1 MIENNIL
8 GIILAG
14 GKSSRFGEDKSIAKL
29 GDKTLLDHTINK
41 IENEFT
47 EILLISNNKEFNFKN
62 NKIHVVEDCIEG
74 QLGPLVGILTAMK
87 WVIINKK
94 NYKWIA
100 SFPCD
105 TPFFDI
111 KLISELKNKVKQ
123 TSKKLIF
130 LNSNKN
136 FKGSISLLITG
147 DEEGIATN
155 GTKKVVEYLKKKK
168 EKGKSVKLNQQYL
181 RCFQLNSTILLYIY
195 RGLSS
200 NIAFFEQSRFLEF
213 SDHPCAEKTKRK
225 NAHDTG
231 SLKHRSSSLNPDKT
245 R

>member
-62 NKIHVVEDCIEG
+62 NKIHVVEDCIQG
-74 QLGPLVGILTAMK
+74 QLGPLVGILTSMK
-87 WVIINKK
+87 WVISNKK

-111 KLISELKNKVKQ
+111 KLISELKIKVKE

-136 FKGSISLLITG
+136 KKKPIVFSDKLNHQCIY
-147 DEEGIATN
+147 EGCKNKDIKFLRFHHN
-155 GTKKVVEYLKKKK
+155 DMNHLEYLLKKNY
-168 EKGKSVKLNQQYL
+168 EII
-181 RCFQLNSTILLYIY
+181 C
-195 RGLSS
+195 
-200 NIAFFEQSRFLEF
+200 
-213 SDHPCAEKTKRK
+213 
-225 NAHDTG
+225 
-231 SLKHRSSSLNPDKT
+231 
-245 R
+245 

>member
-74 QLGPLVGILTAMK
+74 QLGPLVGILTSMK
-87 WVIINKK
+87 WVIKNKK

-111 KLISELKNKVKQ
+111 KLISELKIKVKE

-130 LNSNKN
+130 LNSNKKRHN
-136 FKGSISLLITG
+136 IFGLWSMDLIEILEKDIKNSFRKVELWADKIG
-147 DEEGIATN
+147 YENININEEKFDRFLNIN
-155 GTKKVVEYLKKKK
+155 TKKDLEKAK
-168 EKGKSVKLNQQYL
+168 ENL
-181 RCFQLNSTILLYIY
+181 
-195 RGLSS
+195 
-200 NIAFFEQSRFLEF
+200 
-213 SDHPCAEKTKRK
+213 
-225 NAHDTG
+225 
-231 SLKHRSSSLNPDKT
+231 DKI
-245 R
+245 

>member
-14 GKSSRFGEDKSIAKL
+14 GKSSRFGEDKSIVKL

-62 NKIHVVEDCIEG
+62 NKIHVVEDCMEG

-87 WVIINKK
+87 WVIKNKK

-111 KLISELKNKVKQ
+111 KLISELKIKVKE

-130 LNSNKN
+130 LNSNKKRHN
-136 FKGSISLLITG
+136 IFGLWSMDLIEILEKDIKNSFRKVELWADKVG
-147 DEEGIATN
+147 YENININEEKFDRFLNIN
-155 GTKKVVEYLKKKK
+155 TKKDLEKAK
-168 EKGKSVKLNQQYL
+168 ENL
-181 RCFQLNSTILLYIY
+181 
-195 RGLSS
+195 
-200 NIAFFEQSRFLEF
+200 
-213 SDHPCAEKTKRK
+213 
-225 NAHDTG
+225 
-231 SLKHRSSSLNPDKT
+231 DKI
-245 R
+245 

>member
-41 IENEFT
+41 IEKEFT
-47 EILLISNNKEFNFKN
+47 EILVISNNKEFNFKN

-74 QLGPLVGILTAMK
+74 QLGPLVGVLTAMK

-111 KLISELKNKVKQ
+111 KLISELKIKVKE

-130 LNSNKN
+130 LNSNKKRHN
-136 FKGSISLLITG
+136 IFGLWSLDLIEIL
-147 DEEGIATN
+147 EEDIKNSFRKVELWADKIGYENIN
-155 GTKKVVEYLKKKK
+155 INEEKFDRFLNINTKKDLEKAK
-168 EKGKSVKLNQQYL
+168 ENL
-181 RCFQLNSTILLYIY
+181 
-195 RGLSS
+195 
-200 NIAFFEQSRFLEF
+200 
-213 SDHPCAEKTKRK
+213 
-225 NAHDTG
+225 
-231 SLKHRSSSLNPDKT
+231 DKI
-245 R
+245 

>member
-41 IENEFT
+41 IEKEFN
-47 EILLISNNKEFNFKN
+47 EILVISNNKEFNFKN
-62 NKIHVVEDCIEG
+62 NKIHVVEDCIDG

-111 KLISELKNKVKQ
+111 KLISELKIKVKE

-130 LNSNKN
+130 LNSNKKRHN
-136 FKGSISLLITG
+136 IFGLWSMDLIEILEKDIKNSFRKVELWADKIG
-147 DEEGIATN
+147 YENININEEKFDKFLNIN
-155 GTKKVVEYLKKKK
+155 TKKDLEKAK
-168 EKGKSVKLNQQYL
+168 ENL
-181 RCFQLNSTILLYIY
+181 
-195 RGLSS
+195 
-200 NIAFFEQSRFLEF
+200 
-213 SDHPCAEKTKRK
+213 
-225 NAHDTG
+225 
-231 SLKHRSSSLNPDKT
+231 DKI
-245 R
+245 

>member
-14 GKSSRFGEDKSIAKL
+14 GKSSRFGEDKSTAKL
-29 GDKTLLDHTINK
+29 GNKTLLDHTVSK
-41 IENEFT
+41 IENEFN
-47 EILLISNNKEFNFKN
+47 EILVISNNKEFNFKN

-87 WVIINKK
+87 WVIKNKK

-111 KLISELKNKVKQ
+111 KLISELKIKVKE

-130 LNSNKN
+130 LNSNKKRHN
-136 FKGSISLLITG
+136 IFGLWSMDLIEILEKDIKNSFRKVELWADKIG
-147 DEEGIATN
+147 YENININEEKFDRFLNIN
-155 GTKKVVEYLKKKK
+155 TKKDLEKAK
-168 EKGKSVKLNQQYL
+168 ENL
-181 RCFQLNSTILLYIY
+181 
-195 RGLSS
+195 
-200 NIAFFEQSRFLEF
+200 
-213 SDHPCAEKTKRK
+213 
-225 NAHDTG
+225 
-231 SLKHRSSSLNPDKT
+231 DKI
-245 R
+245 

>member
-41 IENEFT
+41 IEKEFT
-47 EILLISNNKEFNFKN
+47 EILVISNNKEFNFKN

-87 WVIINKK
+87 WVKKNNK

-105 TPFFDI
+105 TPFFDM
-111 KLISELKNKVKQ
+111 KFVSELKIKIKE

-130 LNSNKN
+130 LNSDKKRHNIFGLWSMDLIEILEKDIKN
-136 FKGSISLLITG
+136 RIRKVELWADKVGYENININ
-147 DEEGIATN
+147 EE
-155 GTKKVVEYLKKKK
+155 K
-168 EKGKSVKLNQQYL
+168 
-181 RCFQLNSTILLYIY
+181 FD
-195 RGLSS
+195 
-200 NIAFFEQSRFLEF
+200 RFLNIN
-213 SDHPCAEKTKRK
+213 TKNDLEEAK
-225 NAHDTG
+225 EN
-231 SLKHRSSSLNPDKT
+231 LDKI
-245 R
+245 

>member
-29 GDKTLLDHTINK
+29 GDKTLLEHTINK

-87 WVIINKK
+87 WVLKNKK
-94 NYKWIA
+94 KYKWIA

-105 TPFFDI
+105 TPFFDTKI
-111 KLISELKNKVKQ
+111 INELKIKVKE

-130 LNSNKN
+130 LNSNKKRHN
-136 FKGSISLLITG
+136 IFGLWSIDLIEILEKDIKNSFRKVELWADKIG
-147 DEEGIATN
+147 YENININEEKFDRFLNIN
-155 GTKKVVEYLKKKK
+155 TKKDLEKAK
-168 EKGKSVKLNQQYL
+168 ENL
-181 RCFQLNSTILLYIY
+181 
-195 RGLSS
+195 
-200 NIAFFEQSRFLEF
+200 
-213 SDHPCAEKTKRK
+213 
-225 NAHDTG
+225 
-231 SLKHRSSSLNPDKT
+231 DKI
-245 R
+245 

>member
-41 IENEFT
+41 IEKEFT
-47 EILLISNNKEFNFKN
+47 EILVISNNKEFNFKN

-87 WVIINKK
+87 WVEKNNK

-105 TPFFDI
+105 TPFFDM
-111 KLISELKNKVKQ
+111 KFISELKIKIKE

-130 LNSNKN
+130 LNSDKKRHNIFGLWSVDLIETLEEDIKN
-136 FKGSISLLITG
+136 GLRKVELWADKIGCENININ
-147 DEEGIATN
+147 EEKFDRFLNIN
-155 GTKKVVEYLKKKK
+155 TKKDLEKAK
-168 EKGKSVKLNQQYL
+168 ENL
-181 RCFQLNSTILLYIY
+181 
-195 RGLSS
+195 
-200 NIAFFEQSRFLEF
+200 
-213 SDHPCAEKTKRK
+213 
-225 NAHDTG
+225 
-231 SLKHRSSSLNPDKT
+231 DKI
-245 R
+245 

>member
-87 WVIINKK
+87 WVIKNKK

-111 KLISELKNKVKQ
+111 KLISELKIKVKE

-130 LNSNKN
+130 LNSNKKRHN
-136 FKGSISLLITG
+136 IFGLWSLDLIEILEKDIKNSFRKVELWADKIG
-147 DEEGIATN
+147 YENININEEKFDRFLNIN
-155 GTKKVVEYLKKKK
+155 TKKDLEKAK
-168 EKGKSVKLNQQYL
+168 ENL
-181 RCFQLNSTILLYIY
+181 
-195 RGLSS
+195 
-200 NIAFFEQSRFLEF
+200 
-213 SDHPCAEKTKRK
+213 
-225 NAHDTG
+225 
-231 SLKHRSSSLNPDKT
+231 DKI
-245 R
+245 

>member
-41 IENEFT
+41 IEKEFT
-47 EILLISNNKEFNFKN
+47 EILVISNSKEFNFKN
-62 NKIHVVEDCIEG
+62 NKIHLVEDCIEG
-74 QLGPLVGILTAMK
+74 KLGPLVGILTAMK

-111 KLISELKNKVKQ
+111 KLISELKIKVKE

-130 LNSNKN
+130 LNSKKKRHNIFGLWSIDLIEILEKDIKN
-136 FKGSISLLITG
+136 SFRKVELWADKIGYENININ
-147 DEEGIATN
+147 EEKFDRFLNIN
-155 GTKKVVEYLKKKK
+155 TKKDLEKAK
-168 EKGKSVKLNQQYL
+168 ENL
-181 RCFQLNSTILLYIY
+181 
-195 RGLSS
+195 
-200 NIAFFEQSRFLEF
+200 
-213 SDHPCAEKTKRK
+213 
-225 NAHDTG
+225 
-231 SLKHRSSSLNPDKT
+231 DKI
-245 R
+245 

>member
-14 GKSSRFGEDKSIAKL
+14 GKSSRFGEDKSTAKL
-29 GDKTLLDHTINK
+29 GNKTLLDHTVSK

-47 EILLISNNKEFNFKN
+47 EILVISNNKEFNFKN

-87 WVIINKK
+87 WVIKNKK

-111 KLISELKNKVKQ
+111 KLISELKIKVKE

-130 LNSNKN
+130 LNSNKKRHN
-136 FKGSISLLITG
+136 IFGLWSMDLIEILEKDIKNSFRKVELWADKIG
-147 DEEGIATN
+147 YENININEEKFDRFLNIN
-155 GTKKVVEYLKKKK
+155 TKKDLEKAK
-168 EKGKSVKLNQQYL
+168 ENL
-181 RCFQLNSTILLYIY
+181 
-195 RGLSS
+195 
-200 NIAFFEQSRFLEF
+200 
-213 SDHPCAEKTKRK
+213 
-225 NAHDTG
+225 
-231 SLKHRSSSLNPDKT
+231 DKI
-245 R
+245 